1 MSRPLSLGLTAML
14 FAFTF
19 VALPV
24 RAAESATAPAA
35 AEQKAPC
42 PGMPGGGCCG
52 SAECKQDGAMAA
64 AGDAAPGEKALG
76 CPCQRARAAAAK
88 AAAEEAQKA
97 Q

>member
-1 MSRPLSLGLTAML
+1 MSRHLSLGLTALL
-14 FAFTF
+14 FAFTCI
-19 VALPV
+19 ALPV
-24 RAAESATAPAA
+24 RATDSVAPAAA

-52 SAECKQDGAMAA
+52 SAECKQDGAAA
-64 AGDAAPGEKALG
+64 ATSGDAAPAGKAGG

-88 AAAEEAQKA
+88 AAEAQKA